1 MIMYLIMIVLTLV
14 ILLSA
19 VIFHMLFLAS
29 SRVSGTRLRS
39 DKLKRTHLDDVL
51 FN

>member
-1 MIMYLIMIVLTLV
+1 MIMYLILILLVLV
-14 ILLSA
+14 ILLGA

-29 SRVSGTRLRS
+29 SRVSG
-39 DKLKRTHLDDVL
+39 KLKRTHLDDVL